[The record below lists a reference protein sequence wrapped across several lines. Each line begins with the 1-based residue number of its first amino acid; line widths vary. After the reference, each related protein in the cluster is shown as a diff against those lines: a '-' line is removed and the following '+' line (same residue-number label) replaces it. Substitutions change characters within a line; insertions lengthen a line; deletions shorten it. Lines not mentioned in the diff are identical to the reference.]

1 MKNFARSVKHN
12 LVFYRNLLSFLFSLF
27 SLISKSHKN
36 VWMRDRLTA
45 EFQLLVKF
53 LSTDTKILKTK
64 EDSKSAYNLYDDRE
78 IIADYKDSQVVLM
91 NNAPVLMSYR
101 EQRLIHLSY
110 IFSEIDAILKK
121 KDKALVL
128 EVGCGNC
135 INIFEIMQKYG
146 DRVEVHG
153 VDIAENR
160 INVGRGYFKDG
171 LANAKLKAAS
181 ITERTDFADGQ
192 FDLVYSV
199 FCIEQ
204 IAYET
209 KAAVEEMYRISGDKV
224 LMLEP
229 VFENGSIMQKIYLV
243 WSDHT
248 RILLKSIRELNLP
261 LVKNEVLPMQFNPSN
276 QSTMLLIDK
285 AAI

>member
-1 MKNFARSVKHN
+1 MYKR
-12 LVFYRNLLSFLFSLF
+12 
-27 SLISKSHKN
+27 
-36 VWMRDRLTA
+36 
-45 EFQLLVKF
+45 Q
-53 LSTDTKILKTK
+53 ILKTK

-78 IIADYKDSQVVLM
+78 IVADYRDSQVVLM

-101 EQRLIHLSY
+101 EQRLIHLNY
-110 IFSEIDAILKK
+110 IFAEIDEILKSK
-121 KDKALVL
+121 EKAVVL

-135 INIFEIMQKYG
+135 INIFEIIQKYG
-146 DRVEVHG
+146 DRVEIHG

-160 INVGRGYFKDG
+160 ISVGRGYFKDG

-181 ITERTDFADGQ
+181 ITEKTDFEDGK

-209 KAAVEEMYRISGDKV
+209 KAAVDEMYRISCSKI

-229 VFENGSIMQKIYLV
+229 VFENGSLMQKIYLV

-285 AAI
+285 GTI